1 MGCGIAVTKKCCH
14 YVNQD
19 TLRIVAE
26 SLILCH
32 LSYCTE
38 VWSSASKKDLTKIQ
52 VVQNKAA
59 RLVLGCS
66 IKTSRDQMYST
77 LSWLT
82 LNQRIIVTLS
92 TMIYNTLT
100 MKMPISLFNQIV
112 YCNSVHSHNTRKANN
127 GHIMTPY
134 PKTNFMKKTF
144 LYRAIVIW
152 NNIPIEVHQLC
163 NKLSFKS
170 SLRCYVLM

>member
-1 MGCGIAVTKKCCH
+1 MNQETLKIVT
-14 YVNQD
+14 
-19 TLRIVAE
+19 E

-52 VVQNKAA
+52 VVQNEAA

-66 IKTSRDQMYST
+66 IKTRRDQMYST

-82 LNQRIIVTLS
+82 LNQRITLS

-100 MKMPISLFNQIV
+100 MKMAISQFNQIV
-112 YCNSVHSHNTRKANN
+112 YCNSVHNHNTRKANN

-134 PKTNFMKKTF
+134 PKTNFMKKTV
-144 LYRAIVIW
+144 LYRAIVFW
-152 NNIPIEVHQLC
+152 NNIPIEVRLLC
-163 NKLSFKS
+163 NKLSFKR